1 MNDRP
6 NKKIRLA
13 IVEPSPLLAAGLQ
26 SVLTGAGGEF
36 DLCGLFDELDPLF
49 ERAPIVRPDLVL
61 IDPAVIDFRKRNTL
75 HGLFDRLPETTW
87 VAVVYGFIEPETL
100 KQYHGAVHIYD
111 DRPKIVRKLRRAIE
125 ERARE
130 SDNATGENYE
140 LTDRESE
147 ILVSVAKGMT
157 NKEIADALNLSVHT
171 VATHRRNISAKL
183 EIHSSAGLAI
193 YAIIHNLIDL
203 SEVHPQK

>member
-36 DLCGLFDELDPLF
+36 DLCGLFDELDPLL

-75 HGLFDRLPETTW
+75 HGLFDRLPETAW

-100 KQYHGAVHIYD
+100 KQYHCAVHIYD

-130 SDNATGENYE
+130 SDNATGESYE

-157 NKEIADALNLSVHT
+157 NKEIADAHHISVHT
-171 VATHRRNISAKL
+171 VISHRKNISRKTG
-183 EIHSSAGLAI
+183 IKTVSGLTV
-193 YAIIHNLIDL
+193 YALLNNLLDQ
-203 SEVHPQK
+203 SEVE

>member
-26 SVLTGAGGEF
+26 SVLTGTGGEF
-36 DLCGLFDELDPLF
+36 DLCGLFDELDPLL

-75 HGLFDRLPETTW
+75 HGLFDRLPETAW

-157 NKEIADALNLSVHT
+157 NKEIADAHHISVHT
-171 VATHRRNISAKL
+171 VISHRKNISRKTG
-183 EIHSSAGLAI
+183 IKTVSGLTV
-193 YAIIHNLIDL
+193 YALLNNLLDQ
-203 SEVHPQK
+203 SEVE

>member
-157 NKEIADALNLSVHT
+157 NKEIADAHHISVHT
-171 VATHRRNISAKL
+171 VISHRKNISRKTGIKTVSGLTVYAL
-183 EIHSSAGLAI
+183 LNNLLDQSEI
-193 YAIIHNLIDL
+193 
-203 SEVHPQK
+203 E